1 MPALASIVLP
11 TAEEELWRYSR
22 IGELNLADFSV
33 GSLVTTV
40 SGDESVVS
48 REPRL
53 ALTDVSSEPG
63 DAFETLHEEEVG
75 RRSTGGARD
84 GGAVRVATS
93 RSQVVASPIVISHE
107 ARESGVLSFPSL
119 EIDAAENSEV
129 TVVERFAST
138 VGCRSLLVPMVKIRA
153 AQSARVTYVAI
164 NELSRDTWL
173 IGYQRASG
181 DRDSSISSSTIALG
195 GDYSRVRAGVRLV
208 GQGASAKQI
217 ALYFAD

>member
-75 RRSTGGARD
+75 RHSTGGARD

-107 ARESGVLSFPSL
+107 ARESGVLSFP
-119 EIDAAENSEV
+119 
-129 TVVERFAST
+129 
-138 VGCRSLLVPMVKIRA
+138 
-153 AQSARVTYVAI
+153 
-164 NELSRDTWL
+164 
-173 IGYQRASG
+173 
-181 DRDSSISSSTIALG
+181 
-195 GDYSRVRAGVRLV
+195 
-208 GQGASAKQI
+208 
-217 ALYFAD
+217 